1 MELMSPVL
9 VAVITVLF
17 ALTMVTTEKVFGL
30 PFLGN
35 DSVEGADNTQ
45 GGGDPSPAP
54 PVGSPP
60 SPSPS
65 PEGDPSPS
73 PSPGGDPSPSQ
84 SPEGDP
90 SPSPSPDGDP
100 TPIPFAG
107 GSSPSPGVSGL
118 SIGLSLVVPTSS
130 VEGVEL
136 SVISPIS
143 LSWKLSLPIV
153 TSPAP
158 ERCMVLGRQQ
168 SLFS

>member
-1 MELMSPVL
+1 MEVMSPVL

-73 PSPGGDPSPSQ
+73 PSPGGDPSPSP

-90 SPSPSPDGDP
+90 SPSPS
-100 TPIPFAG
+100 AG

-118 SIGLSLVVPTSS
+118 SIGLSLGVPTTS

-143 LSWKLSLPIV
+143 LSWKPSLPIE

-158 ERCMVLGRQQ
+158 ERCMVLG
-168 SLFS
+168 